1 MTQEIKRQAKE
12 LCRGQKGLYLV
23 ALVYSFLVT
32 AGGTVGYF
40 LPQGEALTLG
50 LTLVSPAVKWLL
62 FPLSLGFV
70 RALWRVWEEERARM
84 ADLFWFYTA
93 PGRLWRALVLGLCT
107 DVLMSFFSTLL
118 SRADGLMTVR
128 GTGGLGTGL
137 VLTIFSLLAVIF
149 SLFVLLAKYCQAL
162 SPRRNPLQSVVASC
176 KAMRHNAV
184 QVIVLILSFI
194 LWVVPPELAG
204 MAAEGYGLWAA
215 IGVRLACSLYLAYV
229 NSYMGMAQ
237 LILADFILRRRDP
250 DYRPALED

>member
-12 LCRGQKGLYLV
+12 LCRGQRGLYLV
-23 ALVYSFLVT
+23 ALVYSLLVT

-40 LPQGEALTLG
+40 FPQGEALTLG
-50 LTLVSPAVKWLL
+50 LTLVSPTVKWLL

-70 RALWRVWEEERARM
+70 RALWRVREEERARM

-107 DVLMSFFSTLL
+107 DVLMSFFSALL
-118 SRADGLMTVR
+118 SRADGLMAVR

-162 SPRRNPLQSVVASC
+162 SPRRDPLQSVAASC
-176 KAMRHNAV
+176 KAMRHNFA

-194 LWVVPPELAG
+194 LWIVPPELAG

-237 LILADFILRRRDP
+237 LILADFILKRRDP
-250 DYRPALED
+250 DYRPALES